1 MALRD
6 VFKPTLASLFHKISI
21 PYIIIAMTRLFFAEI
36 RQQTRH
42 MKGSRMPKIINYSR
56 DIEGKIKIYE
66 ILLTWD
72 QIHES
77 KHIKYTK
84 KVIVPSLEAPAL

>member
-6 VFKPTLASLFHKISI
+6 VFNPTRASLFHKVSI
-21 PYIIIAMTRLFFAEI
+21 PYIIIAMKRLFSAQI
-36 RQQTRH
+36 RQRTRH
-42 MKGSRMPKIINYSR
+42 LKGSHMPKIKNYSCE
-56 DIEGKIKIYE
+56 IEGKIKIYE

-84 KVIVPSLEAPAL
+84 KVIVPSLEAPPL